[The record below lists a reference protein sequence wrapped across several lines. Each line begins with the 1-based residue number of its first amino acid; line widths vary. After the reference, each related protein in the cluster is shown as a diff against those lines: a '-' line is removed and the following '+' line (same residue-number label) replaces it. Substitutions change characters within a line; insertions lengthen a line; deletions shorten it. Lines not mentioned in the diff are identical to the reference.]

1 MILRLAEEG
10 VDPAILARAS
20 GVEVDDLLALP
31 GLPRRQPPSEQ
42 ELGAK
47 AAALAY
53 RALEEGE
60 RIFDE
65 GSEPTRIRL
74 IAALAGHPMRRMQT
88 DLGEQEAKLQTLL
101 HQILSGGRVID
112 DEPEVVDDTEGDQP

>member
-1 MILRLAEEG
+1 MEEG

-20 GVEVDDLLALP
+20 GVEVDDLLELP
-31 GLPRRQPPSEQ
+31 VPPRRQPPSEQ

-74 IAALAGHPMRRMQT
+74 IAALAGHPMRRMQM
-88 DLGEQEAKLQTLL
+88 DLGEQQEKMQAMLT
-101 HQILSGGRVID
+101 QILSGGRVIED
-112 DEPEVVDDTEGDQP
+112 PPAPEEDVEGDQP